1 MPATIGF
8 GHFSW
13 MAFTSRS
20 PGSFGGLP
28 NSVMSAPAM
37 KVRPSQTSATA
48 RTAGSAAARST
59 PSLMPA
65 RTAWASAFTGGLS
78 TVMTATSPSV
88 S

>member
-1 MPATIGF
+1 
-8 GHFSW
+8 
-13 MAFTSRS
+13 MALTARR

-48 RTAGSAAARST
+48 LTAGSAAARST
-59 PSLMPA
+59 PCLMPA
-65 RTAWASAFTGGLS
+65 RTAWLSALTGGLF